1 MRRPI
6 SRRGNEALSTLAT
19 QPSPEL
25 NWKQEVNQRLAAH
38 RSRRDGAAGH
48 DAADNA
54 PRGAGSRAAQAA
66 ARVALKAQAVA
77 ESVLAGLESRADE
90 EEMRAPRSTTLP
102 SPLFDQNQTQQ
113 KSSVTFFD
121 PFLEVERPVTQAAA
135 PSAPTELEIR
145 WEQELPVR
153 TAEPARVPAQQ
164 EPGNFSFMD
173 QDWRR
178 PGSANGEPETVEPAQ
193 PIHANLIEFPRELI
207 AARRARPRIAEGPLG
222 IESQSAG
229 QLSIFEVD
237 PGTISIEPQPAGT
250 YAEPAAS
257 GWSRLRLDA
266 EQMPQ
271 SFAEPAPAVQTHA
284 IHLAP
289 VTLRALAAVVD
300 FAWVC
305 AAFAATALLAAANLD
320 SRPSMKIMELVAVAA
335 LFAIGVLYHGLF
347 FAVARSTPG
356 MRYAGIG
363 LCTFSDENPTP
374 QQLQRRVGAVILSLL
389 PVGLGLLWAIF
400 DEDHLT
406 WHDRLSHTYQ
416 RCL

>member
-1 MRRPI
+1 MAARYAQAP
-6 SRRGNEALSTLAT
+6 SYSQMLAEEA
-19 QPSPEL
+19 
-25 NWKQEVNQRLAAH
+25 
-38 RSRRDGAAGH
+38 
-48 DAADNA
+48 
-54 PRGAGSRAAQAA
+54 RAAVRAA
-66 ARVALKAQAVA
+66 EAASHAALKAQAVA